1 MDAVR
6 VMEKYFK
13 GFTAIHI
20 PRAQNKEA
28 YKLAKAAGR
37 KEPLPPD
44 VFYEIITKPCTK
56 QEKEK
61 QINAILSEDW
71 RSPIIAYLHG
81 HFEPLDEKDEKMMY
95 QRARNYTIS
104 DGHMYKS
111 GVVAPWLK
119 CITIDE
125 GRGLL

>member
-44 VFYEIITKPCTK
+44 VFYEIITKPSTK

-71 RSPIIAYLHG
+71 NSTRRKRRKKNVLEGKKLYS
-81 HFEPLDEKDEKMMY
+81 
-95 QRARNYTIS
+95 AR
-104 DGHMYKS
+104 
-111 GVVAPWLK
+111 
-119 CITIDE
+119 
-125 GRGLL
+125 R

>member
-20 PRAQNKEA
+20 PRAQNEEA

-44 VFYEIITKPCTK
+44 VFYEIITKPSTK
-56 QEKEK
+56 QEKVK

-71 RSPIIAYLHG
+71 RSPIMAYLRG
-81 HFEPLDEKDEKMMY
+81 HFEPADEKEEKK
-95 QRARNYTIS
+95 N
-104 DGHMYKS
+104 
-111 GVVAPWLK
+111 VL
-119 CITIDE
+119 E
-125 GRGLL
+125 GKKLYFA